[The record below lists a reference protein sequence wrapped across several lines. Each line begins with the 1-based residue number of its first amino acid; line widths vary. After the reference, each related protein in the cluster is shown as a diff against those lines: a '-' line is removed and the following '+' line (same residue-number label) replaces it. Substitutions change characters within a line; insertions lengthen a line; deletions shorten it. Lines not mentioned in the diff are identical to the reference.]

1 MANALT
7 KQIMATIVERC
18 EGYKPMKAAEPAQA
32 AGLSVART
40 QNGSNSNPLNQREE
54 ALLSKIIHKQTA
66 VAVEQTENYKR
77 TAAQTAKAPETRPV
91 SLKETAAFKRDG
103 VVSLDALIKEIKR

>member
-32 AGLSVART
+32 AGLSAAKT
-40 QNGSNSNPLNQREE
+40 SGGSSGNPLNQREE

-66 VAVEQTENYKR
+66 VAVEQNVDQRR
-77 TAAQTAKAPETRPV
+77 TAAQAAKAPEARPV

>member
-18 EGYKPMKAAEPAQA
+18 EGYTPMEAAVPAQA
-32 AGLSVART
+32 ADHSAGKAFKPSGA
-40 QNGSNSNPLNQREE
+40 PLNQREE

-66 VAVEQTENYKR
+66 VAESAGRHERQ
-77 TAAQTAKAPETRPV
+77 ETV
-91 SLKETAAFKRDG
+91 QSQKSVKTQAVNLKETNAFRRDG
-103 VVSLDALIKEIKR
+103 VVSLDALIKEIRK